1 MPHAPEAGH
10 VLRTAQ
16 GWVFGQVFGR
26 YPDVPDMFAQRSRTV
41 SVISYRSRNERC
53 VATSC
58 RVASR
63 VFEFRTF
70 ARSVRSSR
78 SVRCM
83 VRCRVFGRRKLLTI
97 DNSPFEA
104 SQRQPQRLVC

>member
-70 ARSVRSSR
+70 ARSLFAFG
-78 SVRCM
+78 SVHGS
-83 VRCRVFGRRKLLTI
+83 V
-97 DNSPFEA
+97 
-104 SQRQPQRLVC
+104 